1 MTMPETVWK
10 WKPNDPLMAIASRQ
24 VLYKTTK
31 SSLELCLDSFS
42 CTLLLQFALHVFVL
56 SSLFLSLKCS
66 SPRFPFLTFI
76 FFLFSIVNPSPL
88 SLSSALYRDETL
100 VISERCSRKWEEGS
114 ARDFGAFRGGH
125 IGRRTCN
132 THTHTHTHTYT
143 RGGYILNR
151 VFACCCLLQLLV
163 SYITISCFL
172 ISPPSPSSYLHNN
185 FVLISQCI
193 SWPPVCVSTI

>member
-1 MTMPETVWK
+1 
-10 WKPNDPLMAIASRQ
+10 MAIASRQ

-100 VISERCSRKWEEGS
+100 VISERWSRKWEEGS
-114 ARDFGAFRGGH
+114 ARDSGAFRGGH

-132 THTHTHTHTYT
+132 THTHTHTVIGRKRRQVSVWCVRHCRELT
-143 RGGYILNR
+143 RINTLRKEMNR
-151 VFACCCLLQLLV
+151 KK
-163 SYITISCFL
+163 
-172 ISPPSPSSYLHNN
+172 N
-185 FVLISQCI
+185 FNFF
-193 SWPPVCVSTI
+193 